1 MLVPASE
8 YPMRGEAAVSE
19 QQAAHTDVVI
29 NQKGGVGKSTLTVNV
44 AAVVAHNLGVVP
56 SGNSP
61 VVAVGIDPQGST
73 EKWAERVEEDA
84 LPFDY
89 MSASENPGSV
99 GTLKRDPDV
108 RRIIVD
114 CPGFL
119 DIQGGI
125 RTRDPLGEGAAADA
139 LRTVLEHA
147 DRAIVPMTTDYLSRE
162 PTQYTIERVLK
173 PRGIPFVVVVNLW
186 DPRDG
191 EDDRDKTFAWVDQ
204 LGYPRAPHAIRRYK
218 IHTHA
223 AESGTVVTR
232 YKESGTAYR
241 AREDFLNL
249 ALYLNGAR

>member
-1 MLVPASE
+1 MAS
-8 YPMRGEAAVSE
+8 
-19 QQAAHTDVVI
+19 AHLDVLI
-29 NQKGGVGKSTLTVNV
+29 NQKGGVGKSTLTVNI
-44 AAVVAHNLGVVP
+44 AAVVAENLGAVP
-56 SGNSP
+56 DGNSP

-89 MSASENPGSV
+89 MAASEDPGAV
-99 GTLKRDPDV
+99 AELKQDPEV
-108 RRIIVD
+108 RRILAD

-119 DIQGGI
+119 DVNGNAS
-125 RTRDPLGEGAAADA
+125 TRDPLGAGPAADA
-139 LRTVLEHA
+139 LRAILDVA
-147 DRAIVPMTTDYLSRE
+147 DRAIVPMTTEFLSRE
-162 PTQYTIERVLK
+162 PTEYTIERVLK

-191 EDDRDKTFAWVDQ
+191 TDDRDETFRWIDRH
-204 LGYPRAPHAIRRYK
+204 GYPRAPHAIRRYK

-241 AREDFLNL
+241 AREDFYRL
-249 ALYLNGAR
+249 ALHLNGAA